1 MKSKIPQTE
10 LFNYLNNYQFKDIDE
25 IKYYIKNKSINP
37 EFEKNLSE
45 YQIRRFK
52 TKYKNFQLI
61 DNKIY
66 YVDNLHKLEVVEK
79 DNIEDVLE
87 DLYSDFKTFGLGI
100 DSFYNNVRQK
110 YLNITRDEV
119 SEFIKGKTTYQ
130 LTKKEPPK
138 INKPII
144 AYYPNERW
152 AIDLVDV
159 KIYSGHNSQKKYIL
173 TAIDYFSRYVFAS
186 GITNKT
192 AENTLE
198 GLKEII
204 QKAGVKPTLIQADN
218 GGEFKSVFSDYLKAN
233 NIKIV
238 RTLSYSPSG
247 NALIENFNNI
257 LRKYIREGF
266 IRTNSLN
273 WIDHLDDYL
282 YNRNHTHNGTTKNI
296 PADIWIPKRSVD
308 INKDSN
314 DPYNIKRQ
322 QVVNIVKD
330 KAVKDLERNQSEE
343 FESGE
348 TVRVLLSSLY
358 SKVRAIEKAGN
369 KKLLPVKYSPEL
381 FTVEKRIRPH
391 QLRKARYTL
400 LDSNGRQ
407 VLQELADK
415 SESFKRE
422 PKLFFGT
429 ELQKVNKDSE
439 NIITTNQAI
448 KLNRLNVPIEIDSS
462 SSDEPEPKL
471 KKEKKIEPTI
481 KRETR
486 FKGEKRVQTKF
497 G

>member
-1 MKSKIPQTE
+1 M
-10 LFNYLNNYQFKDIDE
+10 
-25 IKYYIKNKSINP
+25 
-37 EFEKNLSE
+37 
-45 YQIRRFK
+45 
-52 TKYKNFQLI
+52 
-61 DNKIY
+61 
-66 YVDNLHKLEVVEK
+66 
-79 DNIEDVLE
+79 
-87 DLYSDFKTFGLGI
+87 
-100 DSFYNNVRQK
+100 
-110 YLNITRDEV
+110 
-119 SEFIKGKTTYQ
+119 
-130 LTKKEPPK
+130 
-138 INKPII
+138 
-144 AYYPNERW
+144 
-152 AIDLVDV
+152 
-159 KIYSGHNSQKKYIL
+159 
-173 TAIDYFSRYVFAS
+173 
-186 GITNKT
+186 
-192 AENTLE
+192 
-198 GLKEII
+198 
-204 QKAGVKPTLIQADN
+204 IQADN